1 MVMPALIEFFE
12 IGLHWLGAIA
22 GLGTLAYAIYNMLKA
37 QRRPMG
43 YQTGSANQLL
53 RTPYLVIA
61 TLFFLLLA
69 SVLWK
74 PLPIQLP
81 WLLRLVFELVGGA
94 IFFASLILYL
104 WGLRTLG
111 SNFNASSGFGVR
123 LHQTH
128 HLITEGPYAYIRHP
142 MYLAVI
148 LACWGGLL
156 LYHTWTM
163 LFFAI
168 IMLGLVYRAN
178 KEEEA
183 LTQAFGEAWEAYKR
197 NVPGWFPHL
206 ESLGRKTTANQ
217 IKKE

>member
-1 MVMPALIEFFE
+1 MPALIEIFE
-12 IGLHWLGAIA
+12 VGLHWLGAIA
-22 GLGTLAYAIYNMLKA
+22 GLGTLAYAVYNMLKA
-37 QRRPMG
+37 QRRPTG
-43 YQTGSANQLL
+43 QQTGAADKVL

-61 TLFFLLLA
+61 TLFFVLLA
-69 SVLWK
+69 YVLWK

-81 WLLRLVFELVGGA
+81 WLLRLVFELFGGV
-94 IFFASLILYL
+94 IFFASLILYV

-123 LHQTH
+123 LHQEH
-128 HLITEGPYAYIRHP
+128 QLITQGPYAYIRHP

-163 LFFAI
+163 LLFAVM
-168 IMLGLVYRAN
+168 MLGLLYRAR

-183 LTQAFGEAWEAYKR
+183 LRLLFGEEWEVYKR
-197 NVPGWFPHL
+197 HVPGWILPM
-206 ESLGRKTTANQ
+206 ESLVQKVNDNQ
-217 IKKE
+217 NKLE

>member
-1 MVMPALIEFFE
+1 MPALIEIFE
-12 IGLHWLGAIA
+12 VGLHWLGAIA
-22 GLGTLAYAIYNMLKA
+22 GLGTLAYAVYNMLKA
-37 QRRPMG
+37 QRRP
-43 YQTGSANQLL
+43 TGQHIGAADKVL

-61 TLFFLLLA
+61 TLFFVLLA
-69 SVLWK
+69 YVLWK

-81 WLLRLVFELVGGA
+81 WLLRLVLELVGEV

-123 LHQTH
+123 LHQEH
-128 HLITEGPYAYIRHP
+128 QLITRGPYAYIRHP

-163 LFFAI
+163 LLFAVM
-168 IMLGLVYRAN
+168 MLGLLYRARR
-178 KEEEA
+178 EEEA
-183 LTQAFGEAWEAYKR
+183 LRLLFGEEWEVYKR
-197 NVPGWFPHL
+197 GVPGWFPHMERL
-206 ESLGRKTTANQ
+206 VRKGNDNHN
-217 IKKE
+217 